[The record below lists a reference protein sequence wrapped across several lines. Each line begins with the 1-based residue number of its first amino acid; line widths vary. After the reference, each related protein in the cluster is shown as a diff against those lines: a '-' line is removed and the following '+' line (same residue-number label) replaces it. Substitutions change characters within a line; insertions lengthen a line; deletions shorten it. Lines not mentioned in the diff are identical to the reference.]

1 MEDARGFSQES
12 VGDGFRA
19 EQEPATLSIS
29 SLFINQ
35 QGQRCSPEVHEGLG
49 WRYARELQGLGR
61 AGGGGSDQ
69 GRAPQLVVVGLPTS
83 GSPTQDG
90 SAKTE
95 YEMLN

>member
-1 MEDARGFSQES
+1 MGL
-12 VGDGFRA
+12 RA
-19 EQEPATLSIS
+19 EQEPATFCIS

-35 QGQRCSPEVHEGLG
+35 QGQRCSPEVYEGLG
-49 WRYARELQGLGR
+49 WRCARELQGFGR

-69 GRAPQLVVVGLPTS
+69 GRAPQLVVVGLPTI

-90 SAKTE
+90 SAKAE